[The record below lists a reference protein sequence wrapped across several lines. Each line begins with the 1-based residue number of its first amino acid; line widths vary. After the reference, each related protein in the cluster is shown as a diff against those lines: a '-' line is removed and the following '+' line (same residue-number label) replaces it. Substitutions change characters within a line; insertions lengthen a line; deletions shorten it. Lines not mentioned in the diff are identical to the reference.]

1 MNKVLEYSLSTFWK
15 SLGINRGDSIL
26 IHSNIRPLLRY
37 FLKKK
42 IRIYPEDILDS
53 LLNYISS
60 DGNLLF
66 PAFSFKSINNKHFS
80 INDTVSEMG
89 ALSEVARLHP
99 DSKRT
104 KHPVY
109 SFSSFGPITRNLLNI
124 KNKTAYGLDSPFQK
138 LKEINSK
145 ILVIDLSENTSM
157 TFYHHVEE
165 VLEVDYRY
173 LKDFTF
179 EYHDEFSNN
188 LGLCNYS
195 IYVRDLEVGV
205 ITNVDPMGEKLKNKG
220 LYIPNK
226 YMTEINARVISS
238 KILFSETSKVINAGK
253 AKGLLYE
260 IHK

>member
-1 MNKVLEYSLSTFWK
+1 MNQVLEYSLNNFWK
-15 SLGINRGDSIL
+15 SLGINPSDTVL
-26 IHSNIRPLLRY
+26 VHSNIKPLLRN

-53 LLNYISS
+53 LLNYITNE
-60 DGNLLF
+60 GNLLF
-66 PAFSFKSINNKHFS
+66 PAFSFKSINNKSFS

-89 ALSEVARLHP
+89 SLSEVARLHS

-109 SFSSFGPITRNLLNI
+109 SFSSFGPITNDLLKI
-124 KNKTAYGLDSPFQK
+124 ENKTAYGIDSPFQK
-138 LKEINSK
+138 LREIDAK

-165 VLEVDYRY
+165 ILGVDYRY

-179 EYHDEFSNN
+179 EYFDNFSNN

-195 IYVRDLEVGV
+195 IYVRDLEAGV
-205 ITNVDPMGEKLKNKG
+205 ITNVDPMGEKLNSEG
-220 LYIPNK
+220 FYIHNS
-226 YMTEINARVISS
+226 YMPEIKARIISS
-238 KILFSETSKVINAGK
+238 KALFSETNKVIKTGRAQ
-253 AKGLLYE
+253 GLLYK
-260 IHK
+260 IKK

>member
-1 MNKVLEYSLSTFWK
+1 MNKVLEYSLNNFWK
-15 SLGINRGDSIL
+15 SLGIKPKDSIL
-26 IHSNIRPLLRY
+26 VHSNIRPLLRY

-60 DGNLLF
+60 EGNLLF
-66 PAFSFKSINNKHFS
+66 PAFSFESINNRYFS

-89 ALSEVARLHP
+89 ALSEVARLHL

-109 SFSSFGPITRNLLNI
+109 SFSSFGPITTDLLNI
-124 KNKTAYGLDSPFQK
+124 ENKSAYGLDSPFQK
-138 LKEINSK
+138 LKEIDAK

-157 TFYHHVEE
+157 TFYHHIEE
-165 VLEVDYRY
+165 ILEVNYRY
-173 LKDFTF
+173 SKDFTF
-179 EYHDEFSNN
+179 EYYDKFSNN

-205 ITNVDPMGEKLKNKG
+205 ITNVDPMGEILKSKG
-220 LYIPNK
+220 FYIQNN
-226 YMTEINARVISS
+226 YMNEIKARVISS
-238 KILFSETSKVINAGK
+238 KTLFAETKKVINSGK
-253 AKGLLYE
+253 ARGLLYE
-260 IHK
+260 IHR